1 MTFKDYSERIGN
13 LIGKDDLKAAI
24 WELNQLLKDSPQLN
38 EAIVQSARY
47 NEVMKQIRTGSISFE
62 EANLT
67 KNKIRLGIL
76 NLLEEIETQAASN
89 EMLHSEIEKAL
100 STEGSISI
108 RNSENV
114 VARSDIQAGG
124 DIIIGGSKNQNKAG

>member
-13 LIGKDDLKAAI
+13 LIGKDDLKGAI
-24 WELNQLLKDSPQLN
+24 RELTQLLKDSPQLN

-62 EANLT
+62 EAKLT
-67 KNKIRLGIL
+67 KNQIRLGIL
-76 NLLEEIETQAASN
+76 NLLAEIEEQANSN
-89 EMLHSEIEKAL
+89 ETLHSEMEKAL
-100 STEGSISI
+100 SSEASISI

-114 VARSDIQAGG
+114 VAGSDIQAGG
-124 DIIIGGSKNQNKAG
+124 DVIIGSSKNQNKAG

>member
-67 KNKIRLGIL
+67 KNQIRLGIL

-89 EMLHSEIEKAL
+89 EMLHSEIENAL
-100 STEGSISI
+100 SPEGII
-108 RNSENV
+108 HVRNSKNV

-124 DIIIGGSKNQNKAG
+124 DVIIGGSKNQNKTG